1 VVLDRRSARGVVY
14 AAGMSEPC
22 YLGVDLGG
30 TQLRMAVVTA
40 AGRLATEVVSVAT
53 GRDFGPSDLS
63 SQLSALGERLHV
75 AAGHPIAGLGFGTAG
90 VIHPGPLTQSDNLP
104 LLNGVD
110 IGELVRS
117 VAGCP
122 VKMENDARCFTLAE
136 ARYGAGRGVR
146 HLCGITL
153 GTGVGCGVI
162 IDGGLYRGPTSEA
175 GEVWR
180 IPWRGAP
187 LEESLSGPGIVRGYA
202 AAGGAAGGLS
212 GSAEVAERARRGD
225 AAAAA
230 AWTSFAEDLAFLCEC
245 AFSLLDPQRIVI
257 GGSVATSRDLFDAP
271 LRARLNVRADRLAYA
286 ELGAAAGVI
295 GAAALHTA

>member
-1 VVLDRRSARGVVY
+1 MTER
-14 AAGMSEPC
+14 C
-22 YLGVDLGG
+22 YLGADLGG

-40 AGRLATEVVSVAT
+40 EGRLATEVVSVAT
-53 GRDFGPSDLS
+53 GRDFGPSDLT
-63 SQLSALGERLHV
+63 SQLSALGDRLR
-75 AAGHPIAGLGFGTAG
+75 AASRQPIAGLGFGTAG

-104 LLNGVD
+104 RLNGVD
-110 IGELVRS
+110 IAELVRS

-136 ARYGAGRGVR
+136 ARYGAGRGVG

-162 IDGGLYRGPTSEA
+162 IDGSLYRGPTSEA

-180 IPWRGAP
+180 IPWRGAS

-202 AAGGAAGGLS
+202 AAGGDAWGLS
-212 GSAEVAERARRGD
+212 GAAEVADCARRGD
-225 AAAAA
+225 AAATA
-230 AWTSFAEDLAFLCEC
+230 AWSSFAEDLAFLCEC
-245 AFSLLDPQRIVI
+245 AFSLIDPERIVI
-257 GGSVATSRDLFDAP
+257 GGSVARSRDLFDAS
-271 LRARLNVRADRLAYA
+271 LRARLGERADRLAYA

-295 GAAALHTA
+295 GAAALHIA